1 MSKMF
6 RTIGAAAATAN
17 LLYEFNIAE
26 KKEAKLIKN
35 KKGNVILVNNIAN
48 SNLSLF
54 AVKPGAINLI
64 NSGMN
69 ISIIRTTTNNPINKK
84 LKTSLA
90 KEVAFFFD
98 LVNSEE

>member
-1 MSKMF
+1 M
-6 RTIGAAAATAN
+6 IGAAAAIPN
-17 LLYEFNIAE
+17 LLYEFKIAE
-26 KKEAKLIKN
+26 KNEAKLIKN
-35 KKGNVILVNNIAN
+35 KKGNVILVNKIAN

-54 AVKPGAINLI
+54 SVKPGAINLI